1 MALGAAVEA
10 TMAPPVV
17 VGRRSTG
24 PLLGFRK
31 EVPLDEGEAGGRPA
45 AAAEAAAV
53 AAGEAKAARA
63 GAAATEQGAR
73 LAETEARRARDV
85 TTDQVAAELLLV
97 QDARERAALV
107 SPEQPF
113 GELGKPLNRRST
125 VRQGFGLT
133 VGALLAIAVG
143 RAVESIEQELLLLL
157 VAAFLAIGLD
167 PVVDW
172 LVRHGL
178 RRGWAVLLILVI
190 ALGSVAAFAAAAIPP
205 ITQEANLLI
214 QQAPGYFQELQSRH
228 GTLGRLDSQFHI
240 VNRLQHAAAALGGS
254 AVGGLLNA
262 GVAAISF
269 TAEVLLVAVL
279 TIYFLINL
287 PQIKP
292 VFYRLAPLSRRARV
306 GVLTDEILTRVG
318 GYVLGNVF
326 TSLVAVAAFYIELR
340 IFSVPYA
347 LALAVL
353 VGVLDLIPLIGSTL
367 AGVVVVLVAWAAV
380 GPTAA
385 LVTIGFFLVYRLFED
400 YLLGPWILRRTV
412 DVSPL
417 VSIVAIILGGALLG
431 IIGALIAVPIAAGIQ
446 LLIVEVL
453 YPRQDAA

>member
-1 MALGAAVEA
+1 
-10 TMAPPVV
+10 
-17 VGRRSTG
+17 
-24 PLLGFRK
+24 
-31 EVPLDEGEAGGRPA
+31 LDEGEAGDLAGSAGAASGRA
-45 AAAEAAAV
+45 AAMEAEV
-53 AAGEAKAARA
+53 AHA
-63 GAAATEQGAR
+63 GAAAADQGAR
-73 LAETEARRARDV
+73 VADPGDRQAPDV
-85 TTDQVAAELLLV
+85 TTDQSAADLLLV
-97 QDARERAALV
+97 QEARERAALV

-143 RAVESIEQELLLLL
+143 RAVEGIQQELLLLL
-157 VAAFLAIGLD
+157 LAAFLAIGLE

-172 LVRHGL
+172 LVRKGL
-178 RRGWAVLLILVI
+178 RRGVAVALILT
-190 ALGSVAAFAAAAIPP
+190 AAFGSVAAFGAVAIPP

-214 QQAPGYFQELQSRH
+214 EQAPGYFQELQSRH
-228 GTLGRLDSQFHI
+228 GTLGRLDAQFHI
-240 VNRLQHAAAALGGS
+240 VDRLSQQAAAGLDGS

-279 TIYFLINL
+279 TIYFLIDL
-287 PQIKP
+287 PRIKP
-292 VFYRLAPLSRRARV
+292 TFYRLAPLSRRARV
-306 GVLTDEILTRVG
+306 GLLTDEILARVG

-326 TSLVAVAAFYIELR
+326 TSLVAVVAFYVELR
-340 IFSVPYA
+340 IFAVPYA
-347 LALAVL
+347 LVLAVL
-353 VGVLDLIPLIGSTL
+353 VGVLDLIPLIGSSL
-367 AGVVVVLVAWAAV
+367 AGVVVVLVAWAAI

-385 LVTIGFFLVYRLFED
+385 LVTIGFFLAYRLFED
-400 YLLGPWILRRTV
+400 YLLGPWVLRRTV

-431 IIGALIAVPIAAGIQ
+431 IIGALIAVPVAAGIQ
-446 LLIVEVL
+446 LLIVEVI